1 MLVLPEDTSGLRD
14 ELRDILVELRRGHV
28 SKFPIHVTALATV
41 LKFYDSRFL
50 DGDRGDALVAKVN
63 MQADAKGHD
72 VFIVRAYTIEND
84 KYRVNTDE
92 YHSKQSRDPK
102 KILRLLREHV
112 KPFAATRVAR
122 WSRGDFRHSVHEWSN
137 AVRSNYRR
145 TTASIDLEGIVEEL
159 VLLRD
164 MGFRP
169 QTEKLV
175 KLMDDAIPAFQE
187 MQRVKNREIMHLH
200 VLINPDGSV
209 NISNDDKV
217 IATADSMDYA
227 PKNVQEQVAMLRMM
241 DNKAFVPEV
250 GMKVND
256 NQYWVE
262 VSKNTFS

>member
-1 MLVLPEDTSGLRD
+1 MLVLPEYTSGLRD

-28 SKFPIHVTALATV
+28 SKFPIHVTTLATV
-41 LKFYDSRFL
+41 MKFYDSRFL
-50 DGDRGDALVAKVN
+50 DGDRGDALVAKV
-63 MQADAKGHD
+63 QIEADAKGRD
-72 VFIVRAYTIEND
+72 VFVVRAETIEND
-84 KYRVNTDE
+84 KYRQNTDE

-112 KPFAATRVAR
+112 QPFAATRVAR

-145 TTASIDLEGIVEEL
+145 TTDKIELEDIVEEL
-159 VLLRD
+159 IMLRD

-169 QTEKLV
+169 QTEKLA

-187 MQRVKNREIMHLH
+187 MKRVRNREVMHLH

-209 NISNDDKV
+209 SLSSDGSV
-217 IATADSMDYA
+217 LATSGSMDYA

-256 NQYWVE
+256 SQYWVE
-262 VSKNTFS
+262 VGKNTFS

>member
-14 ELRDILVELRRGHV
+14 DLQGILVELRRGHV
-28 SKFPIHVTALATV
+28 SKFPIHVTTLATV
-41 LKFYDSRFL
+41 IKFYDSRFL
-50 DGDRGDALVAKVN
+50 DGDRGDALIAKV
-63 MQADAKGHD
+63 QIEADAKGRD
-72 VFIVRAYTIEND
+72 VFIVRAETIEND
-84 KYRVNTDE
+84 KYRENTDE

-102 KILRLLREHV
+102 KIVRILREHV

-137 AVRSNYRR
+137 EVRSNYRR

-169 QTEKLV
+169 QTEKLA

-200 VLINPDGSV
+200 IMINPDRSV

-217 IATADSMDYA
+217 IATADSMDSVH
-227 PKNVQEQVAMLRMM
+227 KNIQEHIAMLRMM